1 MQKKIDSWALSI
13 LDYFSSESTLKKKK
27 KSVIQ
32 IIELF
37 EYVHMF
43 LLSLSLSLASN
54 QSIISSFLQN
64 QQLNLQ
70 YVLFLLIETYN

>member
-43 LLSLSLSLASN
+43 LLSLSLLPATK
-54 QSIISSFLQN
+54 
-64 QQLNLQ
+64 
-70 YVLFLLIETYN
+70 VLFLLFFKISN

>member
-43 LLSLSLSLASN
+43 LLSLSLASN